1 MQRKINYVNFQ
12 TFLFLSDIYHTI
24 QTSKRFSFVNLTFLI
39 ILNKTTLKFELDLD
53 FVLVAIT
60 TQLKDYMFC
69 YKINKQLDTDFS
81 KITDLEMSFSNDEE
95 IFYFSRYFHMTPESG
110 TEFYVLANKGT
121 EGFLVPEMKK
131 ADFFLLIRNYIDRDD
146 LRAIIGRLNKIP
158 EVLVA
163 VEVDPKKLKSKENL
177 IF

>member
-1 MQRKINYVNFQ
+1 M
-12 TFLFLSDIYHTI
+12 
-24 QTSKRFSFVNLTFLI
+24 
-39 ILNKTTLKFELDLD
+39 NKTTLKFELDLD

-60 TQLKDYMFC
+60 SQLKDYMFC
-69 YKINKQLDTDFS
+69 YKINKQLGTDFS
-81 KITDLEMSFSNDEE
+81 KITDLEMLFSNDEE
-95 IFYFSRYFHMTPESG
+95 LFYFSRYFYLSPESD

-131 ADFFLLIRNYIDRDD
+131 VDFFLLIRNYIDKDD
-146 LRAIIGRLNKIP
+146 LKAIISGLNKIP

-163 VEVDPKKLKSKENL
+163 AEVDPKKLKSKENL

>member
-1 MQRKINYVNFQ
+1 M
-12 TFLFLSDIYHTI
+12 
-24 QTSKRFSFVNLTFLI
+24 
-39 ILNKTTLKFELDLD
+39 NKTTLKFELDLD

-69 YKINKQLDTDFS
+69 FKTNKQLGTDFS
-81 KITDLEMSFSNDEE
+81 KIADLELPCNKGEDT
-95 IFYFSRYFHMTPESG
+95 FYFSRYFYLLPESD
-110 TEFYVLANKGT
+110 TKLYILANKGT

-131 ADFFLLIRNYIDRDD
+131 VDFFLLIQNYIHSDELKR
-146 LRAIIGRLNKIP
+146 IIYGLNKIP

-163 VEVDPKKLKSKENL
+163 AEVDPKKLKSKENL

>member
-1 MQRKINYVNFQ
+1 M
-12 TFLFLSDIYHTI
+12 
-24 QTSKRFSFVNLTFLI
+24 
-39 ILNKTTLKFELDLD
+39 NKTILKFELDLD

-69 YKINKQLDTDFS
+69 FKTNKQLGTNFS
-81 KITDLEMSFSNDEE
+81 KIADLELPFNTDEAP
-95 IFYFSRYFHMTPESG
+95 FYFSRYFFLLPESE
-110 TEFYVLANKGT
+110 TELYILANKGT

-131 ADFFLLIRNYIDRDD
+131 VDFFLLIQNYIDSED
-146 LRAIIGRLNKIP
+146 LKRIIYGLNKIP

-163 VEVDPKKLKSKENL
+163 AEVDPKKLKSKENL

>member
-1 MQRKINYVNFQ
+1 
-12 TFLFLSDIYHTI
+12 
-24 QTSKRFSFVNLTFLI
+24 
-39 ILNKTTLKFELDLD
+39 LNKTTLKFELQLD

-69 YKINKQLDTDFS
+69 FKINKQLGTSFC
-81 KITDLEMSFSNDEE
+81 KITDLELPFNNDEE
-95 IFYFSRYFHMTPESG
+95 PFYFSRYFYLMPESE
-110 TEFYVLANKGT
+110 TELYVLANKGT

-131 ADFFLLIRNYIDRDD
+131 IDFLLLIQNYIHTED
-146 LRAIIGRLNKIP
+146 LKEIINGLNKIP

-163 VEVDPKKLKSKENL
+163 MEVDPKKLKSKENL